1 VIYSINDSVTVYTF
15 VFEVDRRNNEEGGR
29 PGFAMRLCEPV
40 SGEWRRV
47 WMDRAFPTTCNL
59 ELCFD
64 MELYGGGTIKH
75 IMSLLG
81 ELEELKRPMGDK
93 NPC

>member
-1 VIYSINDSVTVYTF
+1 MATGVDGQSVS
-15 VFEVDRRNNEEGGR
+15 DHLQPR
-29 PGFAMRLCEPV
+29 AM
-40 SGEWRRV
+40 
-47 WMDRAFPTTCNL
+47 
-59 ELCFD
+59 FD